1 MIRVLVSVLILLS
14 SIIVGFSQTHVI
26 PSLYE
31 VPSTSERMDS
41 LLSVINDREK
51 ELEQIKKDKARADS
65 LDVLVDDYVLLVNL
79 WQKEYQHEK
88 KSSDKYTS
96 LVCLLSESD
105 SVFNM
110 ELPDISVVPASLKN
124 HYNLIKQV
132 ISIHNDIVRIN
143 YEIDEKSKACIALDQ
158 DPMAI
163 IPKLIS
169 ADLDAIYEQIAE
181 VKETGLPSFSDAQK
195 QYFDDNIRGEYN
207 NFEKYF
213 TNE

>member
-1 MIRVLVSVLILLS
+1 MIRALISTLIILS
-14 SIIVGFSQTHVI
+14 SIYMGFSQTHVI

-51 ELEQIKKDKARADS
+51 ELEQIRKDKARADS
-65 LDVLVDDYVLLVNL
+65 LDVLVDDYALLVNL
-79 WQKEYQHEK
+79 WQKEYQQEK
-88 KSSDKYTS
+88 QSSDKYTS

-110 ELPDISVVPASLKN
+110 ELPDISIVPASLKH

-132 ISIHNDIVRIN
+132 ISIQN
-143 YEIDEKSKACIALDQ
+143 EIERVKNEIEEKSKACISLNQ
-158 DPMAI
+158 DPMAV

-169 ADLDAIYEQIAE
+169 GDLDAIYEQIAE
-181 VKETGLPSFSDAQK
+181 VKESGLPSFSDVQK
-195 QYFDDNIRGEYN
+195 QYFDNNIRGEYN